1 MHVTLNVKHAPKLQG
16 AEALLERERVRI
28 GRHLG
33 GVPEELVSL
42 HCELDQNPHQREAY
56 ASLTVSLP
64 DKTLNARSTGKNL
77 LAALRRSADAV
88 VGELDRKKGRAR
100 RSQRTGALRGT
111 EFEQDPDPSDLDAPA
126 DFMSWLE

>member
-1 MHVTLNVKHAPKLQG
+1 MHVTLNVKHAPKLRG

-64 DKTLNARSTGKNL
+64 DKTLNARSTGRNL

-100 RSQRTGALRGT
+100 RSERTGVRSGMEIDLDR
-111 EFEQDPDPSDLDAPA
+111 ERSDPDLPVDYA
-126 DFMSWLE
+126 D